1 MTLLGKLG
9 KHIAHI
15 IIRCCQS
22 AVTKTLKRYAETKCN
37 ESRPGRGRKST
48 ITPSDRRYIELLSTQ
63 NGWKTVP
70 QLTAEFNTGCKCA
83 VSKITSRRML
93 TRCGLRGCVA
103 VNKPLLRLVNV
114 RKRCKFAKKIL
125 KMKKKKSLKIF
136 FTDETKID
144 LFGDK
149 KNGYCCRR
157 PGERFDRR
165 CVKATVKHGG
175 ESIMCWGWIS
185 AVGKSKLRRI
195 YGTFLCTTYSWY
207 LQKGSFGCVCTS
219 D

>member
-1 MTLLGKLG
+1 
-9 KHIAHI
+9 
-15 IIRCCQS
+15 
-22 AVTKTLKRYAETKCN
+22 
-37 ESRPGRGRKST
+37 
-48 ITPSDRRYIELLSTQ
+48 
-63 NGWKTVP
+63 
-70 QLTAEFNTGCKCA
+70 
-83 VSKITSRRML
+83 ML

-114 RKRCKFAKKIL
+114 RKRYKFAKKIL

-175 ESIMCWGWIS
+175 ESIMCWG
-185 AVGKSKLRRI
+185 
-195 YGTFLCTTYSWY
+195 
-207 LQKGSFGCVCTS
+207 
-219 D
+219 